1 MKITLEN
8 FLIIILLK
16 FFGKAPTE
24 VFYALGLLTLRWNWV
39 KVGGDGLE
47 RDRRATREAVQY
59 SAIQILLS
67 APHGGFSETNINST
81 GDKTNKQTNKQT
93 TTKKITQEL
102 SINNY

>member
-59 SAIQILLS
+59 NAIQILLS
-67 APHGGFSETNINST
+67 TPHGGFSETNINST
-81 GDKTNKQTNKQT
+81 GDIKKKTNKQT
-93 TTKKITQEL
+93 TTTKITQEL

>member
-16 FFGKAPTE
+16 FFGKALTE

-59 SAIQILLS
+59 NAIQILLS
-67 APHGGFSETNINST
+67 TPNGGFSETNIMNST
-81 GDKTNKQTNKQT
+81 GDKKQTNKQT
-93 TTKKITQEL
+93 TTTKITQEL

>member
-47 RDRRATREAVQY
+47 RDRSATREAVQY
-59 SAIQILLS
+59 NAIQILLS
-67 APHGGFSETNINST
+67 TLHGGFSETNINST
-81 GDKTNKQTNKQT
+81 GDKKQTNKQQQQ
-93 TTKKITQEL
+93 KLLKNCQ
-102 SINNY
+102 